1 MASVEKRSKNTF
13 RIGVVIGYKTDGT
26 PIRER
31 KTIKAA
37 NKTEARRIANKFEAE
52 VLSGKYIKPDKTKL
66 NDFYNDWLNK
76 YAKYEYSPDTLQDY
90 INILKA
96 RILPKYGDTALSDI
110 SVMHVVNFMDDLR
123 KDGQRLDGKKGKL
136 SDSTIRN
143 CYKAFNS
150 ILDCAA
156 TWKLIPENP
165 AKSVKPPNASK
176 KVKLEYSSDLIFSI
190 IEAINKE
197 PAEKQALFWTTF
209 ITGCRQGEVVALEDK
224 HVLEDKKAIYFEQS
238 ITEVV
243 GEGLKIKQI
252 KNGIEGVASIPDELL
267 VILQKLIK
275 SKRKDMMRLRDR
287 WYMDDRIF
295 IFSNEFGKPLRPDSV
310 SQWWSRFIKRNKLEK
325 VRFHDLRHL
334 SVTFLI
340 GKNVPIKS
348 ISERARHSRIGT
360 TMDLYGHHILEVDQ
374 VAAEHFS
381 EFFREKA

>member
-1 MASVEKRSKNTF
+1 
-13 RIGVVIGYKTDGT
+13 
-26 PIRER
+26 
-31 KTIKAA
+31 
-37 NKTEARRIANKFEAE
+37 
-52 VLSGKYIKPDKTKL
+52 
-66 NDFYNDWLNK
+66 
-76 YAKYEYSPDTLQDY
+76 
-90 INILKA
+90 
-96 RILPKYGDTALSDI
+96 
-110 SVMHVVNFMDDLR
+110 MHVVNFMDDLK

-136 SDSTIRN
+136 SDSTLRN

-156 TWKLIPENP
+156 TWRLIPENP

-176 KVKLEYSSDLIFSI
+176 KVKLEYSSELIFSI

-197 PAEKQALFWTTF
+197 PIEKQALFWTTF

-252 KNGIEGVASIPDELL
+252 KNGIEGAASIPDELL